1 MQMRDLQYLTVT
13 RDHFIK
19 RHGIGI
25 KGWEKVGLGVSEH
38 DLGVLAEELGDGLA
52 MV

>member
-19 RHGIGI
+19 RHG
-25 KGWEKVGLGVSEH
+25 EVGLGVSEH